1 MVQNAVNPPFVV
13 VAIMVAVPIAIART
27 CPVDETVAILL
38 LVDDQDTVFMVAL
51 FGRTVDTNRNVV
63 VRGSVNVVRLR
74 EIPDAR
80 VITRT
85 KTDADLLPSWVDAVI
100 TVDPFPTAVIRPVSD
115 TVAMDGCKDCQE
127 TALLVALEGRTVAAD

>member
-27 CPVDETVAILL
+27 CPIDETVTILL

-51 FGRTVDTNRNVV
+51 FGRTVDINRNVV

-85 KTDADLLPSWVDAVI
+85 KTDADLLPSWVVALI
-100 TVDPFPTAVIRPVSD
+100 TVDPF
-115 TVAMDGCKDCQE
+115 
-127 TALLVALEGRTVAAD
+127 